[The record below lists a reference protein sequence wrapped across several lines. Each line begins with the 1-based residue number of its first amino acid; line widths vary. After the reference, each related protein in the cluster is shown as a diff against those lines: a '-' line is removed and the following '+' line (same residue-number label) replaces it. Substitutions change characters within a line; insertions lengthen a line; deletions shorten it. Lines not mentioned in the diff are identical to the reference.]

1 MTTTVAPI
9 PTADASVS
17 LRRSLAV
24 AASLVLL
31 ATHALAARSDRYRDH
46 APAMAFAQQWATDN
60 QQPVDEIQAVVGKA
74 KRLKRVIKL
83 VSPAPKTFQKD
94 WFSYRQRFV
103 EPIRIKAG
111 QRFWARNRATLK
123 LAEAQFGVPA
133 WLVVGVIGVETL
145 YGRYAGKV
153 PTLDA
158 LATLAFDF
166 PESHPRAAARSAF
179 FRDEL
184 GHFLTLSRSSSTPI
198 EAWRGSYAGA
208 LGIPQFMPSSWKK
221 YAIDFDGDGIVDL
234 KNSEADAIGSV
245 ANYFAE
251 FGWQRDMPT
260 HFPVTLK
267 AKGRP
272 LKQLLEPDIIPSF
285 QPSEMHAL
293 GGQLGAK
300 AKQHPGLLALVKL
313 ENAGKRRDTFIAGTQ
328 NFYVITRYNWS
339 SYYALAVIKLGEAVQ
354 RKMPK
359 TPKYDN
365 ALN

>member
-1 MTTTVAPI
+1 MSVKSLQARPVRVSTITTRKVFQTQ
-9 PTADASVS
+9 
-17 LRRSLAV
+17 
-24 AASLVLL
+24 LL
-31 ATHALAARSDRYRDH
+31 
-46 APAMAFAQQWATDN
+46 
-60 QQPVDEIQAVVGKA
+60 
-74 KRLKRVIKL
+74 
-83 VSPAPKTFQKD
+83 
-94 WFSYRQRFV
+94 
-103 EPIRIKAG
+103 
-111 QRFWARNRATLK
+111 
-123 LAEAQFGVPA
+123 QFR
-133 WLVVGVIGVETL
+133 T
-145 YGRYAGKV
+145 K
-153 PTLDA
+153 
-158 LATLAFDF
+158 
-166 PESHPRAAARSAF
+166 S
-179 FRDEL
+179 
-184 GHFLTLSRSSSTPI
+184 
-198 EAWRGSYAGA
+198 
-208 LGIPQFMPSSWKK
+208 
-221 YAIDFDGDGIVDL
+221 IDFDGDGIVDL

-285 QPSEMHAL
+285 QPSEMHGL

-359 TPKYDN
+359 TPKYDS